1 MKLKVI
7 DKQFN
12 CPDCFVCGTKNPF
25 GLNTRFYI
33 LEDDILVGI
42 TTGKFEHNSYPR
54 RMHGGIISALLDET
68 IGRAIQ
74 NKDKQQ
80 FGVTVDL
87 HIKYMKPTP
96 LEEKLYIFGKI
107 TNQNRFTFKGIGY
120 LVSESGVVC
129 ARGDAVYFKLNQEQI
144 TQEDYE
150 WYQVE
155 GEDDPLD
162 VEIPDEVYEK
172 LLKGE

>member
-1 MKLKVI
+1 MRLKVI

-42 TTGKFEHNSYPR
+42 TTGKFEHNSYPG

-107 TNQNRFTFKGIGY
+107 ADQNRFTFKGIGY

-155 GEDDPLD
+155 GEDDPTE
-162 VEIPDEVYEK
+162 VVIPDEVYEK

>member
-1 MKLKVI
+1 
-7 DKQFN
+7 
-12 CPDCFVCGTKNPF
+12 
-25 GLNTRFYI
+25 
-33 LEDDILVGI
+33 
-42 TTGKFEHNSYPR
+42 
-54 RMHGGIISALLDET
+54 MHGGIISALLDET